1 MGNMHTILPPNAS
14 TLERNIERLTE
25 RLELLPPSFEQIWNA
40 DTCTV
45 AMLPWLAWAFSVDEW
60 DAAWPEAKKRKAIK
74 DSAFIH
80 KHKGTRAAVERA
92 LSLYPYPTTLLEWFE
107 QTPPA
112 APYTFIVKI
121 HLAIN
126 NVDADIYPH
135 LIGFINSAKN
145 LRSHYTIRITSAI
158 NNRTFFG
165 GSLVSA
171 QTFSVL
177 PYFDNP
183 NLNNQRFYG
192 GSLSSGLSTPLYQKV

>member
-1 MGNMHTILPPNAS
+1 MHTILPPNAS

-74 DSAFIH
+74 D
-80 KHKGTRAAVERA
+80 
-92 LSLYPYPTTLLEWFE
+92 
-107 QTPPA
+107 
-112 APYTFIVKI
+112 YTFIVKI